1 MISFSRYKHIGR
13 QKMKIFS
20 FVMCTLIVHLFAF
33 GTASGKCP
41 YRNYKITGNVQEDN
55 TNLLIAGVKLY
66 FFFDD
71 LQLTLTNGYKTEYP
85 DYFKTDEKGAFSAT
99 VYFDSYSGWFITDR
113 CNKIPENLTI
123 IVSAEGYPARRIKYK
138 LKKLL
143 RPDGAINLPPIS
155 LSKSN

>member
-1 MISFSRYKHIGR
+1 
-13 QKMKIFS
+13 MKIFS
-20 FVMCTLIVHLFAF
+20 IVICTLMMHHFAL

-41 YRNYKITGNVQEDN
+41 YRDYKITGIVQEEK
-55 TNLLIAGVKLY
+55 TNLIIAGVKLY

-85 DYFKTDEKGAFSAT
+85 DFFKTDEKGAFSAT

-113 CNKIPENLTI
+113 CNKTPENLTVI
-123 IVSAEGYPARRIKYK
+123 ISAEGYPARRIKYK

-143 RPDGAINLPPIS
+143 GPDGAIKLPPIS

>member
-1 MISFSRYKHIGR
+1 
-13 QKMKIFS
+13 MKIFS
-20 FVMCTLIVHLFAF
+20 IVICTLMMHHFAF

-41 YRNYKITGNVQEDN
+41 YRDYKITGIVQEEK
-55 TNLLIAGVKLY
+55 TNLIIAGVKLY

-71 LQLTLTNGYKTEYP
+71 LQLTLTNVYKTEYS

-113 CNKIPENLTI
+113 CNKAPEELTV

-143 RPDGAINLPPIS
+143 DPDGAIKLPLIS

>member
-1 MISFSRYKHIGR
+1 
-13 QKMKIFS
+13 MKIFS
-20 FVMCTLIVHLFAF
+20 IVICTLMMHHFAL

-41 YRNYKITGNVQEDN
+41 YRDYKITGIVQEDK
-55 TNLLIAGVKLY
+55 TNLIIAGVKLY

-85 DYFKTDEKGAFSAT
+85 DFFKTDEKGAFSAT

-113 CNKIPENLTI
+113 CNKTPENLAVI
-123 IVSAEGYPARRIKYK
+123 ISAEGYPARRIKYK

-143 RPDGAINLPPIS
+143 GPDGAIKLPPIS
-155 LSKSN
+155 LFKSN